1 METMTVD
8 EYVKTKVLPEYLPVV
23 AMIRG
28 MVKEVA
34 PEVKEII
41 SYGMPCF
48 QKKHILA
55 YITPNKKGITFS
67 FVHGVE
73 FEDKYDL
80 LRGKAKWAR
89 YVQIRKVAEA
99 NQEALRYYIN
109 QAVALDAVAYNAS

>member
-55 YITPNKKGITFS
+55 YITPNKRGITFS
-67 FVHGVE
+67 FVHGKL
-73 FEDKYDL
+73 FEDKYGQL
-80 LRGKAKWAR
+80 QGRAKWAR
-89 YVQIRKVAEA
+89 YVKIKQVAEA
-99 NQEALRYYIN
+99 DLEALRYYIN
-109 QAVALDAVAYNAS
+109 QAVAMDGS